1 MPNIM
6 KNRVLTII
14 LIIISM
20 SIFSFFK
27 KNPEQKSI
35 IEKIQ
40 EENLI
45 TPKDTKE
52 FEKLSEISY
61 EYLNKQQEEVEEKYE
76 IGKYENWFY
85 DQGKGTLTFSDKGI
99 DKIIIKYEEVGSISK
114 ISNTWLWSWANPHL
128 EEKIK
133 TEINL
138 VKEYGKKQKLE
149 KLIKR
154 KWNADEY
161 DGWEMTAISAY
172 LMKAKGAYRVPTEK
186 TYSFMIY
193 KEIIDLRKTN
203 K

>member
-1 MPNIM
+1 
-6 KNRVLTII
+6 
-14 LIIISM
+14 M

-27 KNPEQKSI
+27 KKSEEKSI
-35 IEKIQ
+35 IENVQ

-52 FEKLSEISY
+52 FEELSKISY
-61 EYLNKQQEEVEEKYE
+61 EYLKKQQEEVEEKYGIE
-76 IGKYENWFY
+76 KYENWFY
-85 DQGKGTLTFSDKGI
+85 DQEKGTLSFSDKGI

-128 EEKIK
+128 DYKIK
-133 TEINL
+133 TDVNL
-138 VKEYGKKQKLE
+138 VKEYGEKQKLE

-172 LMKAKGAYRVPTEK
+172 LMRAKGAYRVPTEK
-186 TYSFMIY
+186 TFSFMIY

>member
-1 MPNIM
+1 M
-6 KNRVLTII
+6 KNRILTSI
-14 LIIISM
+14 LAIIITM

-27 KNPEQKSI
+27 KKSEQKSI
-35 IEKIQ
+35 IENVQ

-52 FEKLSEISY
+52 FEELSKISY
-61 EYLNKQQEEVEEKYE
+61 EYLKKQQEEVEEKYGIE
-76 IGKYENWFY
+76 KYENWFY
-85 DQGKGTLTFSDKGI
+85 DQEKGTLSFSDKGI

-114 ISNTWLWSWANPHL
+114 TSNTWLWSWANPHL
-128 EEKIK
+128 DYKIK
-133 TEINL
+133 TDVNL
-138 VKEYGKKQKLE
+138 VKEYGEKQKLE

-172 LMKAKGAYRVPTEK
+172 LMRAKGAYRVPTEK
-186 TYSFMIY
+186 TFSFMIY

>member
-1 MPNIM
+1 
-6 KNRVLTII
+6 
-14 LIIISM
+14 M

-27 KNPEQKSI
+27 KTAEQKNTEKNVSEESLDTPGETKDFEELSI
-35 IEKIQ
+35 I
-40 EENLI
+40 
-45 TPKDTKE
+45 
-52 FEKLSEISY
+52 SY
-61 EYLNKQQEEVEEKYE
+61 AYLNEQQKEAEEKYG

-85 DQGKGTLTFSDKGI
+85 DQEKGTLTFSDKGI

-128 EEKIK
+128 EERIK

-138 VKEYGKKQKLE
+138 VKEYGENHKLE

-172 LMKAKGAYRVPTEK
+172 LMQAKGAYRVPTEK
-186 TYSFMIY
+186 TFSFMIY
-193 KEIIDLRKTN
+193 KEIIDLRETN

>member
-1 MPNIM
+1 M
-6 KNRVLTII
+6 KNRI
-14 LIIISM
+14 LKSILAIIISM

-27 KNPEQKSI
+27 KKSEQKSI
-35 IEKIQ
+35 IENVQ

-52 FEKLSEISY
+52 FEKLSKISY
-61 EYLNKQQEEVEEKYE
+61 EYLKKQQEEVEEKYG

-85 DQGKGTLTFSDKGI
+85 DQEKGTLSFSDKGI
-99 DKIIIKYEEVGSISK
+99 DKIIIKYEEVGSISR

-128 EEKIK
+128 DYKIK
-133 TEINL
+133 TDINL
-138 VKEYGKKQKLE
+138 VKEYGDKQKLE

-186 TYSFMIY
+186 TFSFMIY

>member
-1 MPNIM
+1 M
-6 KNRVLTII
+6 KNRT
-14 LIIISM
+14 LIIISIMTFM

-27 KNPEQKSI
+27 RNPEQKNI
-35 IEKIQ
+35 IKNTQ

-52 FEKLSEISY
+52 FEKLSKISY
-61 EYLNKQQEEVEEKYE
+61 EYLNKQQEEVEEKYG

-85 DQGKGTLTFSDKGI
+85 DQEKGTLTFSDKGI

-128 EEKIK
+128 DEKIK
-133 TEINL
+133 TEINF

-186 TYSFMIY
+186 TFSFMIY

>member
-1 MPNIM
+1 M
-6 KNRVLTII
+6 KNKTLITIS
-14 LIIISM
+14 LLVSM
-20 SIFSFFK
+20 SIFSFFRK
-27 KNPEQKSI
+27 KSEQKSFI
-35 IEKIQ
+35 NDLQ
-40 EENLI
+40 DENLI
-45 TPKDTKE
+45 TPHDTKK

-61 EYLNKQQEEVEEKYE
+61 EHLNKQQEEVEEKYG

-85 DQGKGTLTFSDKGI
+85 DQEKGTLIFSDKGI
-99 DKIIIKYEEVGSISK
+99 DKIIIKYEQVGSISK

-128 EEKIK
+128 DDKIK
-133 TEINL
+133 TDINF
-138 VKEYGKKQKLE
+138 VKEYGQKQKLE

-186 TYSFMIY
+186 TLSFMIY